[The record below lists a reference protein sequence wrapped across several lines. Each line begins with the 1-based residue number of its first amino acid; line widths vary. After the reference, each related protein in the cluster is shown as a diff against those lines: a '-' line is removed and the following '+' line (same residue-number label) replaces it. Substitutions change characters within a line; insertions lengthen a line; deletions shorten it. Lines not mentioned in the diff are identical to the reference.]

1 MAILMKIRCSI
12 LALTY
17 GKPIGMKNIEDSEF
31 SSQLMYFIPQIKKL
45 DIMLDL
51 QI

>member
-1 MAILMKIRCSI
+1 MKICYSV
-12 LALTY
+12 LALTN

-31 SSQLMYFIPQIKKL
+31 SPQFMNFIPQIKRL

-51 QI
+51 EI